1 MTDTHNYSFFGQK
14 TGMIVQ
20 SSSKSEPYIFI
31 KLLKKNNNG
40 AWEKLSNGE
49 GKTIKFSLE
58 ELILIRQVLTQ
69 DTKSWSGYHKFKGKS
84 TQISFNWQQNN
95 EKKTQEIL
103 WIRIDDYSKMLNY
116 AQTEIL
122 KLLLTHII
130 QEKIEFATTTEL
142 PQVINDHNIIT
153 HNKRD
158 LYIEEEIETND
169 YFGSEQSLPTKVQIN
184 TKTDTI
190 TLFGIIKGESKKAL
204 LIAFEN
210 GVEFWVPKSVIH
222 SPFEQKKET
231 KQSFIIDKWI
241 LEKNKVII

>member
-20 SSSKSEPYIFI
+20 SSSKSEPHIFI
-31 KLLKKNNNG
+31 KLLKKNDNG

-58 ELILIRQVLTQ
+58 ELILIRQVLTKE
-69 DTKSWSGYHKFKGKS
+69 TKSWSGFHKFKGNA
-84 TQISFNWQQNN
+84 TQISFNWKQDN
-95 EKKTQEIL
+95 EKNTQEIL

-130 QEKIEFATTTEL
+130 QEKIEFATTPEF
-142 PQVINDHNIIT
+142 PQVINNHSVPKY
-153 HNKRD
+153 NKRD
-158 LYIEEEIETND
+158 LYIEEKIETND
-169 YFGSEQSLPTKVQIN
+169 NYGNEQSLPIKVQIN
-184 TKTDTI
+184 SKTDTI
-190 TLFGIIKGESKKAL
+190 AIFGIIKGESKKAL

-222 SPFEQKKET
+222 SPINQKKEI
-231 KQSFIIDKWI
+231 QQRFIIDKWI
-241 LEKNKVII
+241 LEKNKAIV